1 MSLVRKS
8 DYTKAMKSVPKRAFS
23 LVSAILAITLIL
35 CHVVGAFCP
44 MTVPTVEAAALI
56 QVSHVGHGMAEGV
69 QCQDSL
75 TSVAKESG
83 AKVVHAYA
91 VPEEHSAGDPGSV
104 FPVENLAW
112 IPHATK
118 VPLYTLLATFRI

>member
-1 MSLVRKS
+1 
-8 DYTKAMKSVPKRAFS
+8 VPHRVFS
-23 LVSAILAITLIL
+23 LLCTTVVITLIL

-44 MTVPTVEAAALI
+44 MTVPTVEAAPII
-56 QVSHVGHGMAEGV
+56 QGAQVGHGMHGMAEGI

-75 TSVAKESG
+75 TSVAKELG
-83 AKVVHAYA
+83 AKVGHACA
-91 VPEEHSAGDPGSV
+91 VPEGDSVGDPGSV
-104 FPVENLAW
+104 LPVESPAW